1 MSAMPPHQINNAN
14 TTTAYVSSV
23 YAFEAFGGFQM
34 LRHFDPTL
42 RPQTIIPTYDVTD
55 SVQIMLDVASF
66 NAKLGLYKNATN
78 DALISSSFDKVED
91 VFTNSSGA
99 EINSIIISS
108 EDLKAYLGV
117 THKQVI
123 SVGKFSTLYSD
134 FTNYV
139 RYYFGFFGGF
149 SSLFVGASEFNIDTN
164 NVFNS
169 ESFFRLLSGETE
181 TANGSYIKDLSGS
194 IVIDDIT
201 RMLRFALDANCF
213 GNRMPT
219 ITDEFGNRVEGSGT
233 AIDPVYKSNYGVNDG
248 FVAGDLIW
256 VPSGISITLNIN
268 VDSESFL
275 PLNNVGPTFAEA
287 NYSQTTSY
295 TGSNFS
301 QTTVATTNLVT
312 RTAKAPLLI
321 KLVNAS
327 TIAAL

>member
-1 MSAMPPHQINNAN
+1 
-14 TTTAYVSSV
+14 
-23 YAFEAFGGFQM
+23 
-34 LRHFDPTL
+34 
-42 RPQTIIPTYDVTD
+42 
-55 SVQIMLDVASF
+55 
-66 NAKLGLYKNATN
+66 
-78 DALISSSFDKVED
+78 
-91 VFTNSSGA
+91 
-99 EINSIIISS
+99 
-108 EDLKAYLGV
+108 
-117 THKQVI
+117 
-123 SVGKFSTLYSD
+123 
-134 FTNYV
+134 
-139 RYYFGFFGGF
+139 
-149 SSLFVGASEFNIDTN
+149 
-164 NVFNS
+164 
-169 ESFFRLLSGETE
+169 
-181 TANGSYIKDLSGS
+181 
-194 IVIDDIT
+194 
-201 RMLRFALDANCF
+201 MLRFALDANCF